1 MSEGNAG
8 RLAYRVFRV
17 MEEPEN
23 YCRSIVFEDLES
35 RQFEWKG
42 YSCFTALPTKAQRQR
57 IDRDDI
63 WDVLNNVKHAQLASQ
78 HGGVFVSGADLLET
92 ALRDGRA
99 KRKEAFERAKE
110 IYERTSAGQSAAVPK
125 SEASSS
131 APVGHGLALEGVGA
145 RTSEV

>member
-92 ALRDGRA
+92 ALRDGRG

-110 IYERTSAGQSAAVPK
+110 IYERTSAGTR
-125 SEASSS
+125 
-131 APVGHGLALEGVGA
+131 GA
-145 RTSEV
+145 MQERRACETPTAEHVLTVE